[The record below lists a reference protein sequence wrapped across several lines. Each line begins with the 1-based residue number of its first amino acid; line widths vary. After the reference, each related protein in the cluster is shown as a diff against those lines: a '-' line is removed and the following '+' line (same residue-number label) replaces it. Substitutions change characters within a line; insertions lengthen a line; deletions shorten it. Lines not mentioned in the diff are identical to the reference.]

1 MAKFMKRKIAVIG
14 TGYVGL
20 TTGVCF
26 ASLGHKVICVDK
38 DKNKIKK
45 LKKGVIPIFEPGLDE
60 ILKNHRKNIEF
71 TENLDEAVKKSE
83 AIFIV
88 VGTPSKKDGSIDM
101 AHFKKAIKEVANP
114 LKNYKVIVNKSTVP
128 VGTGDWTKKE
138 IKKYYKGNFSV
149 VSNPEFLREGS
160 ALKDFL
166 EPDRIV
172 IGVEDEKAKEIMLD
186 IYSSIEAPKMI
197 TDIKSAELIKYAA
210 NAFLATKISFINE
223 IANICEKTGGDVK
236 EVAEGIGYDKRI
248 GKSFLKAGVGY
259 GGSCFPKDINGLIEI
274 ADHKKYNSR
283 LLKAVTIV
291 NKSQQK
297 NFVRKIKKILK
308 KINGKTVCI
317 LGFAFKPNT
326 DDVRK
331 SPVIKIIKQ
340 LYKGNYKIQAY
351 DPVAIENAKREL
363 PRKNIR
369 FCKSA
374 FGAAKNADVLAI
386 VTEWPEFSE
395 LDLRKLKQIMK
406 HPYILDGRNIFEP
419 EEMKKLGFYYQGIGR
434 R

>member
-1 MAKFMKRKIAVIG
+1 MSLNGKTILITGGCGSFGQKFTEIV
-14 TGYVGL
+14 
-20 TTGVCF
+20 
-26 ASLGHKVICVDK
+26 
-38 DKNKIKK
+38 
-45 LKKGVIPIFEPGLDE
+45 LKKYNPKSIRIYDNRELAEVEME
-60 ILKNHRKNIEF
+60 RKFNDSRLRF
-71 TENLDEAVKKSE
+71 
-83 AIFIV
+83 FI
-88 VGTPSKKDGSIDM
+88 
-101 AHFKKAIKEVANP
+101 
-114 LKNYKVIVNKSTVP
+114 
-128 VGTGDWTKKE
+128 
-138 IKKYYKGNFSV
+138 
-149 VSNPEFLREGS
+149 
-160 ALKDFL
+160 
-166 EPDRIV
+166 
-172 IGVEDEKAKEIMLD
+172 
-186 IYSSIEAPKMI
+186 
-197 TDIKSAELIKYAA
+197 
-210 NAFLATKISFINE
+210 
-223 IANICEKTGGDVK
+223 GDVK